1 MVVVRHQVHQHLVML
16 QKVDTLMELAVL
28 EAEKEDIILM
38 VKQVPHMVRLPH
50 LDYLDKVKLHVNLRK
65 GQHLVVLEEQHLLM
79 LLEVAEAVLP
89 EVLVGCMLVLEDVK
103 MVILVLLVMLVLL
116 TQVLEAVAVVLES
129 IPMLTYTIQ
138 ITMVHQE
145 ALE

>member
-65 GQHLVVLEEQHLLM
+65 GQHLVVLEELHLLM
-79 LLEVAEAVLP
+79 LRAVVEAVLP
-89 EVLVGCMLVLEDVK
+89 EVLVVCMLVLEDVK